1 MYQSEQINELATA
14 LAKAQGEIA
23 PAIKDKNNPFFK
35 SSYADLSSIWNA
47 CKVPLSKNGLAVLQT
62 TETKEGQL
70 ILITTLA
77 HASGQWIRSFLPVL
91 SEKQNAQGL
100 GSALT
105 YMRRYA
111 LSAMVGVTSDED
123 DDGNACSAPER
134 KREYQPAKEDAPKKI
149 INRDQVKT
157 IENLIGQC
165 DETFVRNVRN
175 YYAKEGVHAW
185 EQLPVDKYDGLY
197 RNLSSKIQSR
207 NTEMAGAA

>member
-62 TETKEGQL
+62 TETKDGQL

-77 HASGQWIRSFLPVL
+77 HASGQWIRSYLPVL

-134 KREYQPAKEDAPKKI
+134 KREYQPAKEDSPKKI

-175 YYAKEGVHAW
+175 YYAKEGVHSW